1 MFTTFFILNFLLIL
15 QLTTGYEAC
24 YKIFGKLNCPT
35 DEYRHNNVKVVLM
48 DKDYLPWETDDEMGY
63 NVTDYKGNF
72 EINGCGEDVGG
83 WNCPDPYLQIIHR
96 CPEKGHTVAIARRT
110 KIIYLNQTH
119 LPEVMHIDTA
129 LLD

>member
-1 MFTTFFILNFLLIL
+1 MLNVFIYYLIFFMIPH
-15 QLTTGYEAC
+15 TSSHEAC
-24 YKIFGKLNCPT
+24 YKVYGNLKCPT
-35 DEYRHNNVKVVLM
+35 DEYRHGYVKVFLM

-63 NVTDYKGNF
+63 NYTDYKGYF
-72 EINGCGEDVGG
+72 EVTGCGTDFGT
-83 WNCPDPYLQIIHR
+83 WNFPDPFLYIIHR

-119 LPEVMHIDTA
+119 LPEVIHINTA